1 MRGSKIVGAMIILAL
16 LCSISWAQ
24 RPVGATVPNVVRYGG
39 TLKDAQGAL
48 LPSTTEGVTFAIYRQ
63 QEGGAPIWI
72 ETQNVASDASGQYSV
87 LLGGNSPSGL
97 PSDLFSQEEQRWL
110 GVTVQGQAEQ
120 PRVLLV
126 SVPYALRAHDAETLA
141 GRSISDFV
149 LAKDVGS
156 SATTTNATTLEQ
168 TTASASEASTIPS
181 HGGRTGAASQGP
193 TNFSGSTTNQIVG
206 ISQAGTGL
214 ALIGTVPNG
223 IAIDAQVTASTSPN
237 SDGIFGTVQG
247 LGTGVFGN
255 ATSPSGWANGV
266 QGNTSSTTGIGVV
279 ALASATSGNTYGVRG
294 YATSTSG
301 TGVGGLANAV
311 SGSTYG
317 VSGAVASPSGT
328 GVWGQAQASSGG
340 TGVWGQSSASSGGTG
355 VWGQSSAATGAG
367 TGVLATAA
375 SSSGSALSASE
386 SSTTGLTFGVKA
398 LVASVGGVAGWFQNT
413 ANGAL
418 IAAASGGGNTQVTE
432 FVVDGGGDVTGMGYF
447 NAGATYQIQGIPVLS
462 IGVPVGSQKNL
473 FLGRH
478 AGPAN
483 SGDLNLFVGEDS
495 GFSNTSGTANAFVG
509 VESGYSNITGN
520 NNSYLGFQSGFLS
533 GGNNNT
539 YLGFGIAAN
548 SPPGGDTGSNN
559 TYVGYEAGYANTTG
573 SNNTYL
579 GYLAGVGNSAGSN
592 NIYVGSQGVI
602 SDNNII
608 RIGTQGTGNG
618 QQNAAYM
625 AGVYTSTVSGVP
637 VYVTSNGQLGVLS
650 SSRRF
655 KQDIRNIGDS
665 SDNLM
670 RLRPVSFFYKPEY
683 ANGPQTLQ
691 YGLIAEEVAKVYPE
705 LVEFSENGEPY
716 TVRYNLLISMMLN
729 ELQKQYHQE
738 NGQSDTINQQD
749 ETIERQR
756 QQIEELQKQ
765 NSEMQQRLSRL
776 EMVLLKQNAALVD
789 SASPETATTPS
800 R

>member
-1 MRGSKIVGAMIILAL
+1 MIILAL

-355 VWGQSSAATGAG
+355 VWGQSSATTGAG
-367 TGVLATAA
+367 AGVLATAA

>member
-1 MRGSKIVGAMIILAL
+1 MFNSFERTVLMRGSKIVGEMIILAL

-24 RPVGATVPNVVRYGG
+24 QPVGTTVPNVVRYGG
-39 TLKDAQGAL
+39 ILKDAQGAL
-48 LPSTTEGVTFAIYRQ
+48 LYSATDGVTFAIYRQ

-97 PSDLFSQEEQRWL
+97 PTDLFSQEEQRWL

-156 SATTTNATTLEQ
+156 SATTTNATTFEQ
-168 TTASASEASTIPS
+168 TTASTSETSTIQ
-181 HGGRTGAASQGP
+181 GRSGHTGAASQGP

-206 ISQAGTGL
+206 ISQAGTGF

-223 IAIDAQVTASTSPN
+223 IAIDAQVTASTSPD

-294 YATSTSG
+294 YAASTSG

-317 VSGAVASPSGT
+317 VTGAVASPSGT
-328 GVWGQAQASSGG
+328 GVWGQAQATSGG
-340 TGVWGQSSASSGGTG
+340 TGVWGQSSAT
-355 VWGQSSAATGAG
+355 TGAG

-375 SSSGSALSASE
+375 SSSGSALTASE
-386 SSTTGLTFGVKA
+386 SSTTGFTFGVKA
-398 LVASVGGVAGWFQNT
+398 LIASLGGVAGWFQNT

-478 AGPAN
+478 AGPTN

-509 VESGYSNITGN
+509 VESGYSNITGT
-520 NNSYLGFQSGFLS
+520 NNSYLGIQSGLLS

-539 YLGFGIAAN
+539 YLGFGITAN
-548 SPPGGDTGSNN
+548 SPPGGDTGNNN
-559 TYVGYEAGYANTTG
+559 TYVGYEAGYSNTTG
-573 SNNTYL
+573 GNNTYL
-579 GYLAGVGNSAGSN
+579 GYLAGAVNSTGSN
-592 NIYVGSQGVI
+592 NIYVGSQGVS
-602 SDNNII
+602 SDNNVI
-608 RIGTQGTGNG
+608 RIGTQGTGSG

-670 RLRPVSFFYKPEY
+670 RLRPVSFFYKQEY

-705 LVEFSENGEPY
+705 LVEFSDNGEPY
-716 TVRYNLLISMMLN
+716 TVRYNLLISMILN

-738 NGQSDTINQQD
+738 NGQRDTINQQD
-749 ETIERQR
+749 EKLERQQ

-776 EMVLLKQNAALVD
+776 EMFLLKQNAALVD

>member
-279 ALASATSGNTYGVRG
+279 ALASATSGSTYGVRG

-355 VWGQSSAATGAG
+355 VWGQSSATTGAG
-367 TGVLATAA
+367 AGVLATAA

>member
-1 MRGSKIVGAMIILAL
+1 MRGSKIVGEMIILAL

-24 RPVGATVPNVVRYGG
+24 QPVGATVPNVVRYGG
-39 TLKDAQGAL
+39 ILKDAQGAL
-48 LPSTTEGVTFAIYRQ
+48 LYSATDGITFAIYRQ

-97 PSDLFSQEEQRWL
+97 PTDLFSQEEQRWL

-156 SATTTNATTLEQ
+156 SATTTNATTFEQ
-168 TTASASEASTIPS
+168 TTASTSEASTIQ
-181 HGGRTGAASQGP
+181 GRSGHTGAASQGP

-206 ISQAGTGL
+206 ISQAGTGF

-223 IAIDAQVTASTSPN
+223 IAIDAQVTASTSPD

-340 TGVWGQSSASSGGTG
+340 TGVWGQSSAT
-355 VWGQSSAATGAG
+355 TGAG

-375 SSSGSALSASE
+375 SSSGSALTASE
-386 SSTTGLTFGVKA
+386 SSTTGFTFGVKA
-398 LVASVGGVAGWFQNT
+398 LIASLGGVAGWFQNT

-509 VESGYSNITGN
+509 VESGYSNITGT
-520 NNSYLGFQSGFLS
+520 NNSYLGFQSGLLS

-539 YLGFGIAAN
+539 YLGFGITAN
-548 SPPGGDTGSNN
+548 SPPGGDTGNNN
-559 TYVGYEAGYANTTG
+559 TYVGYEAGYSNTTG
-573 SNNTYL
+573 GNNTYL
-579 GYLAGVGNSAGSN
+579 GYLAGAFNSTGSN
-592 NIYVGSQGVI
+592 NIYVGSQGVS
-602 SDNNII
+602 SDNNVI
-608 RIGTQGTGNG
+608 RIGTQGTGSG

-670 RLRPVSFFYKPEY
+670 RLRPVSFFYKQEY

-776 EMVLLKQNAALVD
+776 EMVLLKQNAVLVD

>member
-355 VWGQSSAATGAG
+355 VWGQSSATTGAG
-367 TGVLATAA
+367 AGVLATAA